1 MKKKLGIIVLTLVA
15 VAGVMVISR
24 GITKE
29 QIVFINEVRS
39 WDTAAT
45 RNGYYGSDYIEL
57 YNASEKEISLEGW
70 YVSDDAADL
79 TKCRISGVSIS
90 PNGFVL
96 LYANGK
102 NDTGDSLNFKINPA
116 GERIYLSDTDGYL
129 VDSVY
134 VPEQEHGT
142 VYARVTDG
150 ADQWCVKE
158 ETTDY
163 SNNEAK
169 ILPIRSLEEPV
180 FSHESGFYEEDFI
193 LKIEANKDETIYYT
207 LDGSEPTEES
217 SVYKDGILIKN
228 ISDQPNICRSV
239 KNVVEDWKD
248 YEPDDYRVDKAMI
261 VRAVAIDENN
271 CASEI
276 VTHTYFV
283 NENKYEGKNVVSV
296 VADFED
302 MFGDRGIFV
311 TGKEYDEGNTSTP
324 NFLKSGRRWEITG
337 NMELLEKG
345 EEILNQEVGI
355 RTQGAST
362 RRASRKKMSF
372 FSREEY
378 TGSPYFEGVNLWN
391 KSVHSIYTNHSISNI
406 VFPELLQDR
415 EVDVQK
421 SISCTVFLNGEYW
434 YDTYLL
440 EKYNKYYLQEKYQ
453 VNPENVIIIK
463 DDGATEGP
471 EDAYDYYLSVLGSA
485 AINDLSLPEEYER
498 FKTKA
503 DIQSYIDYI
512 CANVYLCNMD
522 MSETKNTMLW
532 RTIENEG
539 TEYGDGRWRWMIY
552 DMDCVEWMNWSYY
565 DAPEKAAVNSFTNV
579 MQFTGMAID
588 EHKIYASCKKNP
600 EFAKQFVLSFM
611 DMANVNFSVENVE
624 RVFAKWD
631 TELDDNLEKFFEHRF
646 EYIVPYMAEQFDL
659 TGTLEEVTLEVNEVE
674 GGTIQLNTT
683 TPDLSEGSWTGK
695 YYTDCPV
702 TVTAVPADG
711 YEFVGWSGSEISES
725 DIIEVE
731 VREGG
736 IILEACFRKIEN

>member
-1 MKKKLGIIVLTLVA
+1 MTLAVIVGVVATSRVLT
-15 VAGVMVISR
+15 
-24 GITKE
+24 TK
-29 QIVFINEVRS
+29 QTIFINEVRS
-39 WDTAAT
+39 WDTSAT

-57 YNASEKEISLEGW
+57 YNASSQEISLEGW
-70 YVSDDAADL
+70 HISDEAADL
-79 TKCRISGVSIS
+79 MKCRISGVSIS
-90 PNGFVL
+90 PKGFVL

-116 GERIYLSDTDGYL
+116 GERIYLSDAAGYL

-169 ILPIRSLEEPV
+169 ILPMRSLEEPV
-180 FSHESGFYEEDFI
+180 FSHESGFYEDDFI
-193 LKIEANKDETIYYT
+193 LTIEANKDETIYYT

-228 ISDQPNICRSV
+228 ISDQPNVCRSV
-239 KNVVEDWKD
+239 KNVVEEWQD

-283 NENKYEGKNVVSV
+283 NENKYEEKNVVSV

-362 RRASRKKMSF
+362 RHASRKKMSI
-372 FSREEY
+372 FSRGEY
-378 TGSPYFEGVNLWN
+378 SGSPYLEGLDIWD

-415 EVDVQK
+415 DVDVQNA
-421 SISCTVFLNGEYW
+421 ISCTMFLNGEYW

-485 AINDLSLPEEYER
+485 AINDLSAPEEYER
-498 FKTKA
+498 FKTKV

-565 DAPEKAAVNSFTNV
+565 DAPEKAAVNSFANV
-579 MQFTGMAID
+579 MQFTGMSID
-588 EHKIYASCKKNP
+588 EHKIYASGKKNT
-600 EFAKQFVLSFM
+600 EFCKQFVLSFM
-611 DMANVNFSVENVE
+611 DMANVNFAIENVE
-624 RVFAKWD
+624 KAFAKWD
-631 TELDDNLEKFFEHRF
+631 EELDDDLRNFFERRF
-646 EYIVPYMAEQFDL
+646 DYIVPYMAEQFNL
-659 TGTLEEVTLEVNEVE
+659 TGTIEKVTLEINDVE
-674 GGTIQLNTT
+674 GGILQLNTT
-683 TPDLSEGSWTGK
+683 TPDLSEGSWTGR
-695 YYTDCPV
+695 YYTDYPL

-711 YEFVGWSGSEISES
+711 YEFVGWSGSVTS
-725 DIIEVE
+725 DNATIDVE
-731 VREGG
+731 VTVGG
-736 IILEACFRKIEN
+736 ITLEAVFERKAN